1 MAIKLDYVARETAT
15 NLTRNVT
22 LTVASILTVVVS
34 LTLFGSAVMLNQG
47 VSNANDRFR
56 GGIEFIVYL
65 QPGSTQ
71 EQKDSIERDL
81 ENSPDIDSDGINY
94 VDQDASYEEFR
105 RLFEDSPQLVE
116 SVTPDILPPS
126 FRIEPKVQ
134 DPDVVQALGEQF
146 RSKPGV
152 YEVVFAFE
160 VIKQVQETFNKVGIR
175 VLLAAFALLVAA
187 LLLIFNTI
195 RVAMFA
201 RRREIEVMK
210 LVGATNWF
218 IRVPFIVEGIIQTL
232 IGAAVAVGAMT
243 FLIRPF
249 LDELSQ
255 DNVLALFQGFEVTSG
270 NLLFTN
276 ILVLVFAVVIGS
288 IGSAV
293 AVSRFLDV

>member
-15 NLTRNVT
+15 NLTRNIT
-22 LTVASILTVVVS
+22 LTLASVLTVVVS

-47 VSNANDRFR
+47 VNNANDRFR

-65 QPGSTQ
+65 QPTSTQ
-71 EQKDSIERDL
+71 EQRDSVERDL
-81 ENSPDIDSDGINY
+81 LDNPDVEEAIF
-94 VDQDASYEEFR
+94 VDQDETLAEFE
-105 RLFEDSPQLVE
+105 RLFEGQDQLIE
-116 SVTPDILPPS
+116 TVTADILPPS
-126 FRIEPKVQ
+126 FRVVPRVQ
-134 DPDVVQALGEQF
+134 DPDVVQALGDQF
-146 RSKPGV
+146 QDKPGV
-152 YEVVFAFE
+152 YDVIFAFE
-160 VIKQVQETFNKVGIR
+160 VVKRIQETFNKIGVR
-175 VLLAAFALLVAA
+175 FLLAAVLLLVAA
-187 LLLIFNTI
+187 LMLILNTI

-232 IGAAVAVGAMT
+232 LGAVIAVGSMT
-243 FLIRPF
+243 FVIRPF
-249 LDELSQ
+249 IDELSE
-255 DNVLALFQGFEVTSG
+255 DKILPIFQGFVVTDA

-276 ILVLVFAVVIGS
+276 LVVVGVAVLIGA

>member
-15 NLTRNVT
+15 NLTRNIT

-47 VSNANDRFR
+47 VNNANDRFK
-56 GGIEFIVYL
+56 GGIEFIIYL
-65 QPGSTQ
+65 NPLITQ
-71 EQKDSIERDL
+71 EQRDSILRDL
-81 ENSPDIDSDGINY
+81 EANPDVREDGITY
-94 VDQDASYEEFR
+94 VDQDETYAEFR
-105 RLFEDSPQLVE
+105 DLFQESPELVE
-116 SVTPDILPPS
+116 TVTPEILPPS
-126 FRIEPKVQ
+126 FRIAPKVQ

-146 RSKPGV
+146 DAKPGV
-152 YEVVFAFE
+152 YDVVFAFE
-160 VIKQVQETFNKVGIR
+160 VVKRIQETFNKIGVRFLIAA
-175 VLLAAFALLVAA
+175 VLLLVAA
-187 LLLIFNTI
+187 LMLILNTI

-218 IRVPFIVEGIIQTL
+218 IRVPFIIEGIIQTL
-232 IGAAVAVGAMT
+232 LGAVIAVASMT
-243 FLIRPF
+243 FVIRPF
-249 LDELSQ
+249 IDELSE
-255 DNVLALFQGFEVTSG
+255 DKVLPIFQGFEVTDA

-276 ILVLVFAVVIGS
+276 LLVVAVAVVIGA